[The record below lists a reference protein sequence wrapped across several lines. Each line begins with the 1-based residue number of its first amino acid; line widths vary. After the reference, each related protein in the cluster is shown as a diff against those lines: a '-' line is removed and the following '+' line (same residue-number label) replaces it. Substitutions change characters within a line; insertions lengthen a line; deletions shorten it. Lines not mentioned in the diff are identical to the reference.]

1 MEADPAPAGGAAPDR
16 PAIQTSVALAGD
28 GEDIAQARHLA
39 AGFLTQV
46 QAEHGLPVSQRA
58 MDVTQLVVSELP
70 VSQRAMD
77 VTQLV
82 VSELVTNAHKYAPG
96 PVLLDLKITGDTV
109 EVAVWDSDPV
119 LPVARAADAGRVGQ
133 HGLEIVMAVAQ
144 GFEAQREPVGKRIT
158 ARIALADDPGGA
170 VAGRRPL

>member
-1 MEADPAPAGGAAPDR
+1 MESDPAPVHGAAPDS
-16 PAIQTSVALAGD
+16 PAIQASATLVGD
-28 GEDIAQARHLA
+28 GEDIAHARHLA
-39 AGFLTQV
+39 AGFLTRV

-58 MDVTQLVVSELP
+58 MDL
-70 VSQRAMD
+70 
-77 VTQLV
+77 TQLV
-82 VSELVTNAHKYAPG
+82 VSELVTNARKYAPG
-96 PVLLDLKITGDTV
+96 PVLLDLRITGDVV
-109 EVAVWDSDPV
+109 EVVVWDSDSV

-170 VAGRRPL
+170 VSGRRPL